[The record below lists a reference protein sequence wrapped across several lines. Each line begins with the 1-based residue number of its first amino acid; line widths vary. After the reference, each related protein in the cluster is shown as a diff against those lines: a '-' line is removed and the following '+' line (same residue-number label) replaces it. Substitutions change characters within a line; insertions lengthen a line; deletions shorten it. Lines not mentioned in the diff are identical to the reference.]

1 MAPLQG
7 KLLQAPAAPSSHLQ
21 LLPAGCRSESRK
33 RERLRGEGGLT
44 GTVAGRLLPVLPHDP
59 GPNNADA
66 KEKVISRRQL
76 TALECG
82 VLGQYLS

>member
-59 GPNNADA
+59 GPNAEA

-76 TALECG
+76 ADLECG
-82 VLGQYLS
+82 VLVKYLS